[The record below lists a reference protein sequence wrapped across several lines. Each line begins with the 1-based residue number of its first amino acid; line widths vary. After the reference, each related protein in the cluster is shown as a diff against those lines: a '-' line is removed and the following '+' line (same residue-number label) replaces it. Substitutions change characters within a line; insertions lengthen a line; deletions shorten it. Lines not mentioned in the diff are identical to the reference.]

1 MNKPDLKRKRNKL
14 IYEQYTEMYFTRMMR
29 EEAIFIELKEV
40 FFLEVDTIYRIVLA
54 MSKEA
59 AKSQPELPL
68 NLEEAK

>member
-14 IYEQYTEMYFTRMMR
+14 IYERYTEMYFTRMMR

-59 AKSQPELPL
+59 ANAQPELPL
-68 NLEEAK
+68 TESNNI